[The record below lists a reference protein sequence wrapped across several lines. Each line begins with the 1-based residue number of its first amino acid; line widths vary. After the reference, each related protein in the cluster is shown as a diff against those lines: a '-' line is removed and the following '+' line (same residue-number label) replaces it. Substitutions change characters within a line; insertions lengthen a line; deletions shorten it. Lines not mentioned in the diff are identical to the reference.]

1 MASTLLH
8 NDGGEGMKNK
18 TGRSLA
24 LAALLAALTACASSH
39 VLVGTARE
47 PIEWEDV
54 KVYLDPPAA
63 YENVALLEA
72 SDLGANGFS
81 AQSRMNKVISRLKA
95 EAADLG
101 ANGILLQGFDTQIT
115 GAVSSG
121 FGNATFS
128 GNSAFAAG
136 TGYSAAQTSKVGRAV
151 AIYVP
156 TTASV
161 TPISEPSSPQVSEPA
176 PIPSSAPAPIPSSAP
191 AKAVPLSPQPA
202 ASTSSPPAAP
212 NPDSAPASN
221 SNWRRW
227 GQNGD

>member
-1 MASTLLH
+1 M
-8 NDGGEGMKNK
+8 NNK
-18 TGRSLA
+18 TGRSLT
-24 LAALLAALTACASSH
+24 LAALLIAMTACASSH
-39 VLVGTARE
+39 VLVGTARD

-54 KVYLDPPAA
+54 KVYMDPPAV

-81 AQSRMNKVISRLKA
+81 AQSRMNKVVSRLKA

-101 ANGILLQGFDTQIT
+101 ANGILLQGFDTQTT

-136 TGYSAAQTSKVGRAV
+136 TSYSAAQTSKVGRAV

-156 TTASV
+156 ATAEV
-161 TPISEPSSPQVSEPA
+161 VPLAGPPAANVSEPA
-176 PIPSSAPAPIPSSAP
+176 VIPVPAPAVPVPAP
-191 AKAVPLSPQPA
+191 AQPA
-202 ASTSSPPAAP
+202 APRPTPSTVPATTAPPTI
-212 NPDSAPASN
+212 N
-221 SNWRRW
+221 SNWRGWSQR
-227 GQNGD
+227 GG

>member
-1 MASTLLH
+1 
-8 NDGGEGMKNK
+8 MKSK
-18 TGRSLA
+18 TGKSLV
-24 LAALLAALTACASSH
+24 LAALLIALTACASSH
-39 VLVGTARE
+39 VLVGTARD
-47 PIEWEDV
+47 PIDWEDV
-54 KVYLDPPAA
+54 KVYMDPPAV

-115 GAVSSG
+115 GSVSSG

-128 GNSAFAAG
+128 GNSAFATG

-156 TTASV
+156 A
-161 TPISEPSSPQVSEPA
+161 PAPAQAALPAAAPPAYVSEPVA
-176 PIPSSAPAPIPSSAP
+176 TPEPVPAAVVP
-191 AKAVPLSPQPA
+191 AAPQPVA
-202 ASTSSPPAAP
+202 PPAAP
-212 NPDSAPASN
+212 SPAPSNAPTTTPPPANN
-221 SNWRRW
+221 SNWRGW
-227 GQNGD
+227 GQKGG

>member
-1 MASTLLH
+1 
-8 NDGGEGMKNK
+8 MKSK
-18 TGRSLA
+18 TGKLLA
-24 LAALLAALTACASSH
+24 LTALLIALTACASSH
-39 VLVGTARE
+39 VLVGTARD
-47 PIEWEDV
+47 PIDWEDV
-54 KVYLDPPAA
+54 KVYMDPPPA

-115 GAVSSG
+115 GAVGSG

-128 GNSAFAAG
+128 GNSAFATG

-156 TTASV
+156 ATATVAPPVAPPAVNVPQPTV
-161 TPISEPSSPQVSEPA
+161 TPTLAPPAAVPA
-176 PIPSSAPAPIPSSAP
+176 PTQPAPAPSSTPSTPATTAP
-191 AKAVPLSPQPA
+191 
-202 ASTSSPPAAP
+202 
-212 NPDSAPASN
+212 PASN
-221 SNWRRW
+221 SNWRGW
-227 GQNGD
+227 GQKGG